1 METITSFG
9 EWLRR
14 ARKACDLTQAELAD
28 RVGCAEGTI
37 RNLEA
42 DALRPSKQLAAR
54 LAAQLGLAPD
64 AQAAVIAFARGG
76 AIPPSLPP
84 LPDLP
89 SGGEHASRA
98 AKQTLLPSG
107 MVTFLFTD
115 IEGSTTHWEQHKEAM
130 RRSVARHDA
139 ILRETIAAH
148 GGSVFKTVGDAVC
161 AAFAHPVAAVSA
173 ALDAQRAFHT
183 EAWEATGPLWVRMA
197 VHTDVVELQAGDYFG
212 LPLSRVAR
220 LLSAGHGGQVLL
232 SRATEQLVRDTL
244 PPNADLRDLGENR
257 LKDLIHPERIFQLV
271 APELRAD
278 FPPLRTLAERPTNL
292 PAQPTPL
299 IGRAQELAAL
309 QLLLRRD
316 DVRLVTLTGPGGAGK
331 TRLGVQVATNM
342 ADEFADGAF
351 FVSLAPIRDPGLVAS
366 AIAQALGVREVGG
379 ESLATTLQVHLRA
392 RQLLL
397 VLDNFEQVLEAAP
410 LIAEL
415 LAAAPRLKVL
425 VTSRA
430 LLRLRG
436 EHGVPV
442 PPLALPPRPPSASPI
457 RRKENR
463 LSSLAWQRALEGED
477 GWQRLTQYEAVRLF
491 IERAVAVKPDFQ
503 VTNAN
508 APAVAE
514 ICHRLDGL
522 PLAIEL
528 AAARVRLLPPQ
539 AILERLVNR
548 LQLLTG
554 GARDLPGRQQ
564 TLRNAI
570 AWSYD
575 LLDLAEQALFR
586 HLAVFVGGRTLE
598 AIEAVCRALE
608 AGIGD
613 QASRMEI
620 DLPIADSRFPIP
632 VLDGLASLVDK
643 SLLYLVD
650 SAASDLSG
658 DAGGEPRFMM
668 LETIWEYAQERL
680 QASGEAESA
689 RRAHAQYY
697 LRLAEEVEPRLVGP
711 KQGMW
716 LDRLEVEHDNL
727 RAALSWGIERDEA
740 ETALRLG
747 AALWRFWDRH
757 GHASEGRRWLE
768 QALAKGAGAEE
779 RWRARALHAAGN
791 MARNQGDYPRAAEFF
806 EAALVLW
813 RKLGDQRGL
822 ANSLHGVGNTMFDM
836 GDYQRATP
844 ILDECLELFR
854 ELGDQRNVALELT
867 VLGELAL
874 YQGDYHRSRQLTE
887 EGLALYRQIGEHWG
901 VGLTL
906 NNLGLAATD
915 QGEYDRAEALFEKSM
930 EQFRAIGYLRG
941 IGLTFNNQGHLS
953 LDQADYQRAAALC
966 TEALSMFREL
976 GEQWGAAQALDNLGR
991 TAHYQGDAG
1000 QAVALCEEGLT
1011 LFRSTGDRRG
1021 VANALNSLGDVAR
1034 DRGDLAEAWARY
1046 QESLAVNREVGSQAA
1061 LAVSLEGLGSV
1072 AVAQGQLARAA
1083 RLLAAAQGLR
1093 QHIGA
1098 PLPPSRHP
1106 EVERSWSAARVGL
1119 KLPAYTAAEAEGQA
1133 MTLEQALTYAL
1144 NSSSEGAR
1152 Q

>member
-1 METITSFG
+1 METSTSFG
-9 EWLRR
+9 AWLRR
-14 ARKACDLTQAELAD
+14 ARKACDLTQAELAQ

-76 AIPPSLPP
+76 AIQPSLPP
-84 LPDLP
+84 LPFLP
-89 SGGEHASRA
+89 SGGEQALLAS
-98 AKQTLLPSG
+98 KQASLPSG

-115 IEGSTTHWEQHKEAM
+115 IEGSTMQWEQHKQAM

-161 AAFAHPVAAVSA
+161 AAFARPAAAVAA
-173 ALDAQRAFHT
+173 ALDAQRTFHT
-183 EAWEATGPLWVRMA
+183 EAWEATGPLRVRMA
-197 VHTDVVELQAGDYFG
+197 IHTGVVEVQAGDYFG

-232 SRATEQLVRDTL
+232 SRATEELVRDAL
-244 PPNADLRDLGENR
+244 PPNGDLRDLGEHW
-257 LKDLIHPERIFQLV
+257 LKDLTHPERIFQLV
-271 APELRAD
+271 TPDLPAE
-278 FPPLRTLAERPTNL
+278 FPPLRTLDTRPTNL

-299 IGRAQELAAL
+299 IGRTQELAAL

-331 TRLGVQVATNM
+331 TRLGVQMATNM
-342 ADEFADGAF
+342 LGEFADGVF

-366 AIAQALGVREVGG
+366 AIAQALGIREVGG
-379 ESLATTLQVHLRA
+379 ESLATTLQIHLRT

-397 VLDNFEQVLEAAP
+397 LLDNFEQVLEAGP

-425 VTSRA
+425 ITSRA

-436 EHGVPV
+436 EHDAPV
-442 PPLALPPRPPSASPI
+442 PPLTLPPRPPSSSPI
-457 RRKENR
+457 RRKDNR
-463 LSSLAWQRALEGED
+463 LSSSAWERALEGED

-491 IERAVAVKPDFQ
+491 IERAVAVRPDFQ

-539 AILERLVNR
+539 AILERLVSR

-554 GARDLPGRQQ
+554 GARDLPDRQQ

-575 LLDLAEQALFR
+575 LLDPAEQALFR

-598 AIEAVCRALE
+598 AIEAVCGALE
-608 AGIGD
+608 SGIGD
-613 QASRMEI
+613 QEARIEI
-620 DLPIADSRFPIP
+620 DLPIPDFRFPIP
-632 VLDGLASLVDK
+632 LLDGLASLVDK
-643 SLLYLVD
+643 SLLYQAD
-650 SAASDLSG
+650 SADSDLSW
-658 DAGGEPRFMM
+658 DEGGEPRFMM

-680 QASGEAESA
+680 YASGEAEPA

-697 LRLAEEVEPRLVGP
+697 LTLAEEVEPRLVGP
-711 KQGMW
+711 NQGIW
-716 LDRLEVEHDNL
+716 LDRLELEHDNL
-727 RAALSWGIERDEA
+727 RAALGWAIEHDEA

-747 AALWRFWDRH
+747 AALWRFWERH

-768 QALAKGAGAEE
+768 QALAKSAEAEE
-779 RWRARALHAAGN
+779 LWRARALHAAGN
-791 MARNQGDYPRAAEFF
+791 MARNQGDYPRAAEFY

-813 RKLGDQRGL
+813 RKLGDQRGV
-822 ANSLHGVGNTMFDM
+822 ANSLHGVGNTTFDM

-844 ILDECLELFR
+844 ILEECLALFR

-874 YQGDYHRSRQLTE
+874 CQGDYERSRRLSQ
-887 EGLALYRQIGEHWG
+887 EGFALYRQIGEHWG
-901 VGLTL
+901 MGLTL
-906 NNLGLAATD
+906 NNLGLAAKD
-915 QGEYDRAEALFEKSM
+915 QGEHDRAGTLFEESLV
-930 EQFRAIGYLRG
+930 QFRAIGYLRG
-941 IGLTFNNQGHLS
+941 IALTLNNQGHLA

-966 TEALSMFREL
+966 TEALAIFREL
-976 GEQWGAAQALDNLGR
+976 GEQWSAALALDNLGR
-991 TAHYQGDAG
+991 AAHYQGDAG
-1000 QAVALCEEGLT
+1000 HAAALCEEGLT
-1011 LFRSTGDRRG
+1011 LFRSTGDRHG
-1021 VANALNSLGDVAR
+1021 VVNALNGLGDLAR
-1034 DRGDLAEAWARY
+1034 DRGNLAQARAQY
-1046 QESLAVNREVGSQAA
+1046 QESLALNREVGNQAGFA
-1061 LAVSLEGLGSV
+1061 ASLEGLGSV
-1072 AVAQGQLARAA
+1072 ALAQGQLARAG
-1083 RLLAAAQGLR
+1083 RLLAAAQALR

-1098 PLPPSRHP
+1098 PLPPSRRA
-1106 EVERSWSAARVGL
+1106 EVERSWSAVRVGL
-1119 KLPAYTAAEAEGQA
+1119 EPTAYTATQAEGQA
-1133 MTLEQALTYAL
+1133 MTLEQAITYAL
-1144 NSSSEGAR
+1144 NSST
-1152 Q
+1152 

>member
-1 METITSFG
+1 MDEISSFG
-9 EWLRR
+9 VWLRR
-14 ARKACDLTQAELAD
+14 ARKASDLTQAELAQ

-54 LAAQLGLAPD
+54 LAAQLGLPPD
-64 AQAAVIAFARGG
+64 AQADVIAFARGG
-76 AIPPSLPP
+76 AILPRLPP
-84 LPDLP
+84 LPVL
-89 SGGEHASRA
+89 SAGGEHASIA
-98 AKQTLLPSG
+98 AQQAFLPSG

-115 IEGSTTHWEQHKEAM
+115 IEGSTTRWEQHKEAM
-130 RRSVARHDA
+130 RRSLARHDA

-161 AAFAHPVAAVSA
+161 AAFAHPAAAVAA
-173 ALDAQRAFHT
+173 ALDAQRTFHT
-183 EAWEATGPLWVRMA
+183 DAWEATGPLRVRMA
-197 VHTDVVELQAGDYFG
+197 VHTGVVEVQAGDYYG
-212 LPLSRVAR
+212 LPLSRISR

-232 SRATEQLVRDTL
+232 SRATEELVRDAL
-244 PPNADLRDLGENR
+244 PPNGDLRDLGEHR
-257 LKDLIHPERIFQLV
+257 LKDLTHPERIFQLITSDL
-271 APELRAD
+271 PAD
-278 FPPLRTLAERPTNL
+278 FPPLRTLDTRPTNL
-292 PAQPTPL
+292 PAQLTPL
-299 IGRAQELAAL
+299 IGRTQELAAL
-309 QLLLRRD
+309 RVLLRRD

-331 TRLGVQVATNM
+331 TRLGVQMATNM
-342 ADEFADGAF
+342 LDEFADGAF

-379 ESLATTLQVHLRA
+379 ELLATTLQVHLRT

-397 VLDNFEQVLEAAP
+397 LLDNFEQVLQAAP

-436 EHGVPV
+436 EHDVPV
-442 PPLALPPRPPSASPI
+442 PPLTLPPRPPSSSPRRGKQNRSSAS
-457 RRKENR
+457 
-463 LSSLAWQRALEGED
+463 AWERAMEGED
-477 GWQRLTQYEAVRLF
+477 GWRRLTQYEAVRLF

-528 AAARVRLLPPQ
+528 AAVRVRLLPPQ
-539 AILERLVNR
+539 AILERLVSR

-554 GARDLPGRQQ
+554 GARDLPDRQQ

-575 LLDLAEQALFR
+575 LLDPAEQALFR
-586 HLAVFVGGRTLE
+586 LLAVFVGGRTLE
-598 AIEAVCRALE
+598 AIEAVCSELRIENEELRNDRSE
-608 AGIGD
+608 FSILHS
-613 QASRMEI
+613 QFSI
-620 DLPIADSRFPIP
+620 
-632 VLDGLASLVDK
+632 LDGLASLVDK
-643 SLLYLVD
+643 SLLYQVD
-650 SAASDLSG
+650 NADSDPSW
-658 DAGGEPRFMM
+658 DEGGEPRFMM

-680 QASGEAESA
+680 HASGEAEAA

-697 LRLAEEVEPRLVGP
+697 LTLAEEVEPQLVGP
-711 KQGMW
+711 NQGIW
-716 LDRLEVEHDNL
+716 LDRLEIEHDNL
-727 RAALSWGIERDEA
+727 RAALGWGIERDEA

-757 GHASEGRRWLE
+757 GHASEGRGWLE
-768 QALAKGAGAEE
+768 QALAKRAGAEE
-779 RWRARALHAAGN
+779 LWRARGLHAAGN
-791 MARNQGDYPRAAEFF
+791 MARNQGDYPRAAEFY

-822 ANSLHGVGNTMFDM
+822 ANSLHGVGNTTFDM

-844 ILDECLELFR
+844 ILEECLALFR

-867 VLGELAL
+867 VLGEVAL
-874 YQGDYHRSRQLTE
+874 CQGDYERSQQLSQ

-901 VGLTL
+901 IGLTL
-906 NNLGLAATD
+906 NNLGLAAKD
-915 QGEYDRAEALFEKSM
+915 QGEHDRAGMLFEESL

-941 IGLTFNNQGHLS
+941 IALALNNQGHLA

-966 TEALSMFREL
+966 TEALAIFREI
-976 GEQWGAAQALDNLGR
+976 GEQWGAALALDNLGR
-991 TAHYQGDAG
+991 AAHYQGDAG
-1000 QAVALCEEGLT
+1000 HAAALCEEGLT

-1021 VANALNSLGDVAR
+1021 VANALNSLGDAAR
-1034 DRGDLAEAWARY
+1034 DRGNLAQAWARY
-1046 QESLAVNREVGSQAA
+1046 EESLALNREVGNHAGI
-1061 LAVSLEGLGSV
+1061 AVSLEGLGSV
-1072 AVAQGQLARAA
+1072 AVAQGRLAPAA
-1083 RLLAAAQGLR
+1083 RLLAAAQALR

-1098 PLPPSRHP
+1098 PLPPSRRA

-1119 KLPAYTAAEAEGQA
+1119 EPAAYTAAETEGQA
-1133 MTLEQALTYAL
+1133 TTLEQAITYAL
-1144 NSSSEGAR
+1144 NSST
-1152 Q
+1152 